1 MKSNLKKSGFVLI
14 SVLWI
19 TAMLTVITLGFGR
32 RAAMDRRASAYS
44 LDQTEAMMMAR
55 GAVDRG
61 IVEITNRGVMQM
73 LMMYE
78 NQGSTNLA
86 EPWAHSKNLFEE
98 GYFEQ
103 AEQSENDEVI
113 YVITDEERYININ
126 TAPKELLEGI
136 ESMNSS
142 LVRKII
148 ARRTEEVHEKE
159 GVSPFQAI
167 EEIRYLQGVD
177 EEDWF
182 GERDK
187 PGLKNLLTVWGEGKI
202 NLNTATPQ
210 VLECILNM
218 SKSGIR
224 ESDLDA
230 ILAYRNGA
238 DGIPYTED
246 DQGFKS
252 IPDVQ
257 EKTEVTID
265 PTGPLGLYC
274 MFSSSYFRITG
285 VATRRQGR
293 IRAVCSAVVT
303 LQDGPPVIL
312 DWQEKTLGS

>member
-1 MKSNLKKSGFVLI
+1 
-14 SVLWI
+14 
-19 TAMLTVITLGFGR
+19 
-32 RAAMDRRASAYS
+32 
-44 LDQTEAMMMAR
+44 
-55 GAVDRG
+55 VDRG
-61 IVEITNRGVMQM
+61 IVEISNRGVMQM

-98 GYFEQ
+98 GYFEK

-136 ESMNSS
+136 DSMNRS
-142 LVRKII
+142 LVRKIM
-148 ARRTEEVHEKE
+148 ARRTEEVHENE
-159 GVSPFQAI
+159 GITPFQAI

-177 EEDWF
+177 EDDWF
-182 GERDK
+182 GERGK
-187 PGLKNLLTVWGEGKI
+187 TGLKNLLTVWGEGKI
-202 NLNTATPQ
+202 NLNTATPE
-210 VLECILNM
+210 VLDCILNI
-218 SKSGIR
+218 SKSGLR

-230 ILAYRNGA
+230 ILAYRNGS

-252 IPDVQ
+252 IEDVQ